1 LKLKS
6 LKIFSEI
13 MVRQNFEILQIFF
26 AIFAT
31 VKVLCKKIAKKILKI
46 FRNGPS
52 FRRKFCGFLISNK
65 YIHGIFMVHEVLN
78 AFFTRLN
85 NTAFGVVPKF

>member
-1 LKLKS
+1 
-6 LKIFSEI
+6 

-31 VKVLCKKIAKKILKI
+31 VKVLCKKIAKKNLKI

-52 FRRKFCGFLISNK
+52 FRRKFCGFLISNE
-65 YIHGIFMVHEVLN
+65 YIHGISMVHEVLN

-85 NTAFGVVPKF
+85 NTAFGGPYVLTHV

>member
-31 VKVLCKKIAKKILKI
+31 VKVLCKKNAKK
-46 FRNGPS
+46 N
-52 FRRKFCGFLISNK
+52 
-65 YIHGIFMVHEVLN
+65 
-78 AFFTRLN
+78 
-85 NTAFGVVPKF
+85 